1 MVEIAHVDKPQIS
14 IKTIL
19 DKITNLVVL
28 NIGRQ
33 IVVINNHMDVI
44 DVQIGKNTMEDAFL
58 DGGSWVNIIIE

>member
-28 NIGRQ
+28 DIGRH

-44 DVQIGKNTMEDAFL
+44 DVQIGKNNIEDAFL

>member
-1 MVEIAHVDKPQIS
+1 MVEIAHVDKPQIC

-19 DKITNLVVL
+19 NKITNLIID
-28 NIGRQ
+28 IGRQ

>member
-28 NIGRQ
+28 DIGRQ

-44 DVQIGKNTMEDAFL
+44 DVQIGKNTIEDAFL
-58 DGGSWVNIIIE
+58 DGGSWANNIIE